1 MSTEERGFLSRWSQR
16 KALVQQG
23 VDVPEAPPVAQV
35 AVAPPVPSAS
45 PIAESAV
52 PEVDVADAASAAE
65 EPPPTMADVAALTS
79 ESDYSRFVARN
90 VDNDVRNAALRK
102 LFTDPHFNVMDRL
115 DIYIDDYNKPDPI
128 PASMLKQ
135 LTQSPFLGFF
145 PEPEPVQPPPD
156 PDENTDLQ
164 LQPDDA
170 AGCASPE
177 ASPGDDA
184 GCESGGAGPRP

>member
-1 MSTEERGFLSRWSQR
+1 MSAEERGFLSRWSQR
-16 KALVQQG
+16 KAQVQQG
-23 VDVPEAPPVAQV
+23 VDVPAEAPVAQGVMEAPVPV
-35 AVAPPVPSAS
+35 AVPVVEPAAPE
-45 PIAESAV
+45 IAA
-52 PEVDVADAASAAE
+52 PAPQDP
-65 EPPPTMADVAALTS
+65 PPPTMADVAELTT

-128 PASMLKQ
+128 PASMLKL

-145 PEPEPVQPPPD
+145 PEPPVQPTPD
-156 PDENTDLQ
+156 PDENSDLQ

-170 AGCASPE
+170 AGCTGPE

-184 GCESGGAGPRP
+184 GCEPGGPGPRP